1 MKQVNKDYIS
11 VVRSNNGRL
20 LFERIPMIK
29 SDRVKDRLAEFLD
42 DDRATIEDML
52 EYLQEQ
58 PIFKFFALPHYEAH
72 GDIDF
77 CRPEDWVLYELTKSL
92 KEARTKVKFLEE
104 VLKLIEECDY
114 RWNVVRITNGFPDII
129 IRSHSGYESSYVR
142 IRLNDEVSI
151 VFESYELGGEFEGTL
166 AYTVYKNDVTVRPY
180 RSVVQL
186 FDCSDDILH
195 ATKVFDPEEG
205 QWDNALRSLVTT
217 ANVILTNPEEYFKRS
232 VIEAGQLMLEKIK
245 QMGLDLESYYTWLE
259 GIQDAINVNYSE
271 CDKSME
277 QLDNV
282 DDSNKRLYELYV
294 MGQKMAQAL
303 ILGENLCGWVNE
315 GLEFIGMDKVHGDLT
330 NLAGVLL
337 KEMEQ
342 YHDELPKEV
351 FEECYG
357 EYDIVENEK
366 HDIAVKLRS
375 SCERLRML
383 LQMEQRFESEDAETS
398 YNEL

>member
-42 DDRATIEDML
+42 DDGATIEDML

-58 PIFKFFALPHYEAH
+58 PIFKFFALPHYEAD
-72 GDIDF
+72 GDIDV

-114 RWNVVRITNGFPDII
+114 RCNVVRITNGFPDII

-166 AYTVYKNDVTVRPY
+166 AYTVYKNDMTVRPY

-205 QWDNALRSLVTT
+205 QWDNALRSLVTI

-245 QMGLDLESYYTWLE
+245 QMGLDLESYYIWLE

-271 CDKSME
+271 CDKSMN

-315 GLEFIGMDKVHGDLT
+315 GLEFIGMDKVHDDLT
-330 NLAGVLL
+330 NLAAVLL

-375 SCERLRML
+375 ACERLRML
-383 LQMEQRFESEDAETS
+383 LKMEQRFDSEDIMD
-398 YNEL
+398 

>member
-1 MKQVNKDYIS
+1 M
-11 VVRSNNGRL
+11 
-20 LFERIPMIK
+20 
-29 SDRVKDRLAEFLD
+29 
-42 DDRATIEDML
+42 
-52 EYLQEQ
+52 
-58 PIFKFFALPHYEAH
+58 
-72 GDIDF
+72 
-77 CRPEDWVLYELTKSL
+77 
-92 KEARTKVKFLEE
+92 
-104 VLKLIEECDY
+104 
-114 RWNVVRITNGFPDII
+114 
-129 IRSHSGYESSYVR
+129 
-142 IRLNDEVSI
+142 
-151 VFESYELGGEFEGTL
+151 GGEFEGTL
-166 AYTVYKNDVTVRPY
+166 AYTVYKNDMTVRPY

-398 YNEL
+398 FNEL

>member
-72 GDIDF
+72 GDIDV

-104 VLKLIEECDY
+104 VLKLIEEYDY

-166 AYTVYKNDVTVRPY
+166 AYTVYKNDMTVRPY

-217 ANVILTNPEEYFKRS
+217 ANVILTNPDEYFKRS

>member
-1 MKQVNKDYIS
+1 MNQVNKDYIS
-11 VVRSNNGRL
+11 VVRSNNGKL

-42 DDRATIEDML
+42 DDRATIENML

-58 PIFKFFALPHYEAH
+58 PIFKFFALTHYEVH
-72 GDIDF
+72 GDIDV
-77 CRPEDWVLYELTKSL
+77 CRPEDWVLYEMTKSL

-114 RWNVVRITNGFPDII
+114 RWNVVRITNSFPDII

-166 AYTVYKNDVTVRPY
+166 AYTVYRNDMAVRPY

-282 DDSNKRLYELYV
+282 DDSNKRMYELYV

-342 YHDELPKEV
+342 YHDELPEEV

-357 EYDIVENEK
+357 EYDIVESEK

-375 SCERLRML
+375 TCERLRML
-383 LQMEQRFESEDAETS
+383 LQMEQRFESEYA
-398 YNEL
+398 

>member
-11 VVRSNNGRL
+11 VVRSSNGRL

-72 GDIDF
+72 GDIDV

-114 RWNVVRITNGFPDII
+114 RWNVVRITNSFPDII

-166 AYTVYKNDVTVRPY
+166 AYTVYKNDMTVRPY

-342 YHDELPKEV
+342 YHDELPNEV

-398 YNEL
+398 YDEL

>member
-58 PIFKFFALPHYEAH
+58 PIFKLFALPHYEAH
-72 GDIDF
+72 RDIDV

-114 RWNVVRITNGFPDII
+114 RWNVVRITNGFHDII

-166 AYTVYKNDVTVRPY
+166 AYTVYKNDMTVRPY

-217 ANVILTNPEEYFKRS
+217 ANVILTNPDEYFKRS

>member
-1 MKQVNKDYIS
+1 
-11 VVRSNNGRL
+11 
-20 LFERIPMIK
+20 
-29 SDRVKDRLAEFLD
+29 
-42 DDRATIEDML
+42 
-52 EYLQEQ
+52 
-58 PIFKFFALPHYEAH
+58 
-72 GDIDF
+72 
-77 CRPEDWVLYELTKSL
+77 
-92 KEARTKVKFLEE
+92 
-104 VLKLIEECDY
+104 
-114 RWNVVRITNGFPDII
+114 
-129 IRSHSGYESSYVR
+129 
-142 IRLNDEVSI
+142 VSI
-151 VFESYELGGEFEGTL
+151 VLESYELGGEFEGTL
-166 AYTVYKNDVTVRPY
+166 AYTVYKNDMTVRPY

-277 QLDNV
+277 QLDHV

-342 YHDELPKEV
+342 YYDELPKEV

-398 YNEL
+398 FNEL

>member
-11 VVRSNNGRL
+11 VVRSSNGRL

-29 SDRVKDRLAEFLD
+29 SDRVKDKLAEFLD

-72 GDIDF
+72 GDIDV

-114 RWNVVRITNGFPDII
+114 RWNVVRITNSFPDII

-166 AYTVYKNDVTVRPY
+166 AYTVYKNDMTVRPY

-205 QWDNALRSLVTT
+205 QWNNALRSLVTT

-342 YHDELPKEV
+342 YHDELPNEV
-351 FEECYG
+351 FEEYYG

-366 HDIAVKLRS
+366 HEIAVKLRS

-383 LQMEQRFESEDAETS
+383 LQMEQRFESEDAETLYS
-398 YNEL
+398 EL

>member
-1 MKQVNKDYIS
+1 MKQINKDYIS

-29 SDRVKDRLAEFLD
+29 SDRVKDKLAEFLD

-72 GDIDF
+72 GDIDV
-77 CRPEDWVLYELTKSL
+77 CRPEDWVLYEMTKSL

-114 RWNVVRITNGFPDII
+114 RWNVVRITNSFPDII

-166 AYTVYKNDVTVRPY
+166 AYTVYKNDMTVRPY

-205 QWDNALRSLVTT
+205 QWDNVLRSLVTT

-245 QMGLDLESYYTWLE
+245 QMGLDLDSYYTWLE

-271 CDKSME
+271 CDKSMN

-282 DDSNKRLYELYV
+282 DYSNKRLYELYV
-294 MGQKMAQAL
+294 MGQKMAQAV

-315 GLEFIGMDKVHGDLT
+315 GLEFIGMDKIHDDLT

-342 YHDELPKEV
+342 CHDELPKEV
-351 FEECYG
+351 FEEYYG

-383 LQMEQRFESEDAETS
+383 LQMEQRFELEDAETS

>member
-29 SDRVKDRLAEFLD
+29 SDRVKDKLAEFLD

-72 GDIDF
+72 GDIDV

-114 RWNVVRITNGFPDII
+114 RWNVVRITNGFHDTI

-166 AYTVYKNDVTVRPY
+166 AYTVYKNDMTVRPY

>member
-58 PIFKFFALPHYEAH
+58 PIFKFFALPYYEAH
-72 GDIDF
+72 GDIDV

-166 AYTVYKNDVTVRPY
+166 AYTVYKNDMTVRPY

-186 FDCSDDILH
+186 FDCSDDI
-195 ATKVFDPEEG
+195 
-205 QWDNALRSLVTT
+205 Q
-217 ANVILTNPEEYFKRS
+217 
-232 VIEAGQLMLEKIK
+232 
-245 QMGLDLESYYTWLE
+245 
-259 GIQDAINVNYSE
+259 
-271 CDKSME
+271 
-277 QLDNV
+277 
-282 DDSNKRLYELYV
+282 
-294 MGQKMAQAL
+294 
-303 ILGENLCGWVNE
+303 
-315 GLEFIGMDKVHGDLT
+315 IGRAHV
-330 NLAGVLL
+330 
-337 KEMEQ
+337 
-342 YHDELPKEV
+342 
-351 FEECYG
+351 
-357 EYDIVENEK
+357 
-366 HDIAVKLRS
+366 
-375 SCERLRML
+375 
-383 LQMEQRFESEDAETS
+383 
-398 YNEL
+398 

>member
-11 VVRSNNGRL
+11 VVRSSNGRL

-29 SDRVKDRLAEFLD
+29 SDRVKDKLAEFLD

-72 GDIDF
+72 GDIDV
-77 CRPEDWVLYELTKSL
+77 CRPEDWVLYELTQSL

-114 RWNVVRITNGFPDII
+114 RWNVVRITNSFPDII

-166 AYTVYKNDVTVRPY
+166 AYTVYKNDMTVRPY

-383 LQMEQRFESEDAETS
+383 LQMEQRFESEDAETLYS
-398 YNEL
+398 EL

>member
-72 GDIDF
+72 GDIDV

-166 AYTVYKNDVTVRPY
+166 AYTVYKNDMTVRPY

-245 QMGLDLESYYTWLE
+245 QMGDVDVLVSGIRPPSDAELFVNEFGDKFFLVAIVLES
-259 GIQDAINVNYSE
+259 
-271 CDKSME
+271 DKLRYERMVARGSARDNITYE
-277 QLDNV
+277 QF
-282 DDSNKRLYELYV
+282 
-294 MGQKMAQAL
+294 
-303 ILGENLCGWVNE
+303 
-315 GLEFIGMDKVHGDLT
+315 LEFDKREEELFQTSKTMDMANYTFVRGSYSDEVYHEKIREFY
-330 NLAGVLL
+330 L
-337 KEMEQ
+337 K
-342 YHDELPKEV
+342 
-351 FEECYG
+351 FCS
-357 EYDIVENEK
+357 N
-366 HDIAVKLRS
+366 
-375 SCERLRML
+375 
-383 LQMEQRFESEDAETS
+383 
-398 YNEL
+398 

>member
-1 MKQVNKDYIS
+1 MKQINKDYIS

-29 SDRVKDRLAEFLD
+29 SDRVKDKLAEFLD

-72 GDIDF
+72 GDIDV
-77 CRPEDWVLYELTKSL
+77 CRPDDWVLYEMTKSL

-114 RWNVVRITNGFPDII
+114 RWNVVRITNSFPDII

-166 AYTVYKNDVTVRPY
+166 AYTVYKNDMTVRPY

-205 QWDNALRSLVTT
+205 QWDNVLRSLVTT

-271 CDKSME
+271 CDKSMN

-282 DDSNKRLYELYV
+282 DYSNKRLYELYV
-294 MGQKMAQAL
+294 MGQKMAQAV

-315 GLEFIGMDKVHGDLT
+315 GLEFIGMDKIHDDLT

-342 YHDELPKEV
+342 CHDELPKEV
-351 FEECYG
+351 FEEYYG

-383 LQMEQRFESEDAETS
+383 LQMEQRFELEDAETS

>member
-1 MKQVNKDYIS
+1 
-11 VVRSNNGRL
+11 
-20 LFERIPMIK
+20 
-29 SDRVKDRLAEFLD
+29 
-42 DDRATIEDML
+42 ML
-52 EYLQEQ
+52 EYLQKQ

-72 GDIDF
+72 GDIDV

-114 RWNVVRITNGFPDII
+114 RWNVVRITNAFPDII

-166 AYTVYKNDVTVRPY
+166 AYTVYKNDMTVRPY

-303 ILGENLCGWVNE
+303 ILGENLCGWVNK